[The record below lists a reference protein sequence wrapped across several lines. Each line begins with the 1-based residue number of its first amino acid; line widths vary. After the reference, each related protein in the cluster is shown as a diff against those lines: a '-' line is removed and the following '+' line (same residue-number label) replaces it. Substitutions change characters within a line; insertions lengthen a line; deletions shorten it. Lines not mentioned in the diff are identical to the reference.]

1 MIIDG
6 LSLPTYDGIASDTLR
21 ADAGAADLFVLDEC
35 VSTMDIAHARAA
47 DGALHGLVVV
57 AEEQRAGRG
66 RSGKTWVSA
75 RGRGVWTSI
84 LLRPAVAA
92 TPGVLSL
99 RIGLELAERL
109 ERRSGKRLTLKWP
122 NDVFHAG
129 SKLAGI
135 LIEARWRGAVL
146 EWIVVGVGVNIL
158 AAETD
163 VMTST
168 GLGVECTRAAVLVD
182 VVRAVLAATGRTGEL
197 DADEMARYAARD
209 HARGRVVTAPHA
221 GVVQGITSGGGVV
234 IRTAGGDEVIVA
246 GSLVFRDDAGEKAHA
261 AGV

>member
-1 MIIDG
+1 MTIDG
-6 LSLPTYDGIASDTLR
+6 LSLPMYDGIASDTLR

-47 DGALHGLVVV
+47 DGAPHGLVVV
-57 AEEQRAGRG
+57 AGEQRAGRG

-99 RIGLELAERL
+99 RIGVELAERL
-109 ERRSGKRLTLKWP
+109 ERRSGKWLTLKWP
-122 NDVFHAG
+122 NDVFHVG

-158 AAETD
+158 AATAN
-163 VMTST
+163 VTST
-168 GLGVECTRAAVLVD
+168 GLGVACTRAAVLVD
-182 VVRAVLAATGRTGEL
+182 VVRAVLAAAERTGDL
-197 DADEMARYAARD
+197 DADELARYAARD

-221 GVVQGITSGGGVV
+221 GVVQGITSTGGVV

-246 GSLVFRDDAGEKAHA
+246 GSLVFRDDAEEQAHA